1 MQPEEYQ
8 ERYTKAI
15 IQNSEKLSASTQ
27 TIRNFTIRTTDE
39 KTLIP
44 QIILVYLVSLSND
57 IRSLVNPAFDHSLFS
72 ANWCKLLDH
81 KASFVFGFS

>member
-8 ERYTKAI
+8 ERYTKTA
-15 IQNSEKLSASTQ
+15 IQNSEKFSVSTQ

-44 QIILVYLVSLSND
+44 QIIYLISLANE
-57 IRSLVNPAFDHSLFS
+57 IRSLVNPAFGHSLS
-72 ANWCKLLDH
+72 TANWCKLLDQM
-81 KASFVFGFS
+81 ASFVFGFS